1 MVERSTANKMNS
13 LFTKLKT
20 LLTDKSLRRR
30 VLFVVFALF
39 IFRLLASFPVPG
51 VDALKISQTLAN
63 NQFFGVFNALSGGGL
78 SNFSIVMLGIGPY
91 ITASIIMQLLSMMSR
106 RVKELMQESGEA
118 GRKKFNQYV
127 RLLTVPLAAL
137 QAFSFIKYLQ
147 SQGAIDA
154 LSLNALI
161 INIIIIVG
169 GSMLLLWI
177 GELINEFGIGNGT
190 SLIIMAGIISVMPSK
205 IAQFFFTFTSA
216 QLPATL
222 LYIAI
227 GVLVIAGVVYIYEA
241 ERPVPVTYAR
251 AVRGIRQMNGNTT
264 YLPLRLAQAGVMPII
279 FASSLLL
286 FPQFLAG
293 AFANSS
299 HHILQVIAHGLQ
311 WFLQNNWLYAIV
323 YFLLVVFFTYF
334 YTAVTFDP
342 KQISE
347 NLQKNGAFIPG
358 IRPGEATMNYL
369 ATIVTRITLVGS
381 VFLGL
386 VAVLPL
392 IVRSTTGI
400 TAFAIG
406 GTSLLIVVSVVID
419 LIRKVDAQISLQE

>member
-1 MVERSTANKMNS
+1 MNS
-13 LFTKLKT
+13 FFRKIKT
-20 LLTDKSLRRR
+20 LITDKTLRNR
-30 VLFVVFALF
+30 VLFVVGALF
-39 IFRLLASFPVPG
+39 IFRLLASIPVPG
-51 VDALKISQTLAN
+51 VDAARI
-63 NQFFGVFNALSGGGL
+63 NQVLGGNEFFGVFNALSGGGL

-91 ITASIIMQLLSMMSR
+91 ITASIIMQLLSMMAPR
-106 RVKELMQESGEA
+106 IKELMQESGEL

-127 RLLTVPLAAL
+127 RLLTLPIAVL

-147 SQGAIDA
+147 SQGAVDA
-154 LSLNALI
+154 LSMNALI
-161 INIIIIVG
+161 TNIIIIVG

-190 SLIIMAGIISVMPSK
+190 SMIIMAGILSVMPSK
-205 IAQFFFTFTSA
+205 IAQLLFTLTVD
-216 QLPATL
+216 QLPMII
-222 LYIAI
+222 LYMAI
-227 GVLVIAGVVYIYEA
+227 GLLVIAGVVYIYEA
-241 ERPVPVTYAR
+241 ERPVQVTYAR
-251 AVRGIRQMNGNTT
+251 AVRGIRTIGGTST

-286 FPQFLAG
+286 FPQFLSG
-293 AFANSS
+293 VFLNSS
-299 HHILQVIAHGLQ
+299 REVLQNIGTALTT
-311 WFLQNNWLYAIV
+311 FLQTQWLYALV
-323 YFLLVVFFTYF
+323 YFVLVVFFTYF

-342 KQISE
+342 KQIAT

-358 IRPGEATMNYL
+358 IRPGDATMNYL

-381 VFLGL
+381 IFLGL

-392 IVRSTTGI
+392 IVQSATGI

-419 LIRKVDAQISLQE
+419 LIRKVDAQIALHE

>member
-1 MVERSTANKMNS
+1 MNS
-13 LFTKLKT
+13 FFRKFKTLFT
-20 LLTDKSLRRR
+20 DRSLRNK
-30 VLFVVFALF
+30 VFFVVFALF
-39 IFRLLASFPVPG
+39 IFRLLATIPVPG
-51 VDALKISQTLAN
+51 IDTSKLSQFLEG
-63 NQFFGVFNALSGGGL
+63 NQFFGIFNALSGGGL

-91 ITASIIMQLLSMMSR
+91 ITASIIMQLLSMMAPR
-106 RVKELMQESGEA
+106 LKELMQESGEA

-127 RLLTVPLAAL
+127 RLLTVPLAIL

-147 SQGAIDA
+147 SQGAIDV

-161 INIIIIVG
+161 TNIIIIVG

-190 SLIIMAGIISVMPSK
+190 SMIIMAGILSVMPTK
-205 IAQFFFTFTSA
+205 ISQFLFTFTID
-216 QLPATL
+216 QLPVVL
-222 LYIAI
+222 LYVAI
-227 GVLVIAGVVYIYEA
+227 GILVIAGVVYIYEA

-251 AVRGIRQMNGNTT
+251 AVRGIRTLGGNST

-299 HHILQVIAHGLQ
+299 NQILQSVSQGLQ
-311 WFLQNNWLYAIV
+311 SFLLNTWLYSLV
-323 YFLLVVFFTYF
+323 YFILVVFFTYF

-342 KQISE
+342 KQIAT
-347 NLQKNGAFIPG
+347 NLQKNGAFVPG
-358 IRPGEATMNYL
+358 IRPGDATMNYL

-381 VFLGL
+381 IFLGL

-392 IVRSTTGI
+392 VVRSSTGI

-419 LIRKVDAQISLQE
+419 LIRKVDAQISLHE

>member
-1 MVERSTANKMNS
+1 MNS
-13 LFTKLKT
+13 LFSKIKT
-20 LLTDKSLRRR
+20 LITDKSLRSR
-30 VLFVVFALF
+30 VLFVVLGLF
-39 IFRLLASFPVPG
+39 LFRLLAAIPVPG
-51 VDALKISQTLAN
+51 VDGARIAQFLN
-63 NQFFGVFNALSGGGL
+63 GNQFFGVFNALSGGGL

-91 ITASIIMQLLSMMSR
+91 ITASIIMQLLSMMAPR
-106 RVKELMQESGEA
+106 IKELMQESGEA

-127 RLLTVPLAAL
+127 RLLTLPIAVL

-147 SQGAIDA
+147 SQGAVDA

-161 INIIIIVG
+161 INIVIIVG

-190 SLIIMAGIISVMPSK
+190 SLIIMAGILSVLPST
-205 IAQFFFTFTSA
+205 IAQFFFTFTID
-216 QLPATL
+216 QLPVTL
-222 LYIAI
+222 LYLAI
-227 GVLVIAGVVYIYEA
+227 GILVIAGVVYIYEA
-241 ERPVPVTYAR
+241 ERAVPVTYAR
-251 AVRGIRQMNGNTT
+251 AVRGIRTLGGNNT

-293 AFANSS
+293 VFANSS
-299 HHILQVIAHGLQ
+299 REILQTVGEGLQ
-311 WFLQNNWLYAIV
+311 WFLLNTWLYALV
-323 YFLLVVFFTYF
+323 YFVLVVFFTYF

-342 KQISE
+342 KQIAE
-347 NLQKNGAFIPG
+347 NLQKNGAFVPG
-358 IRPGEATMNYL
+358 IRPGDATMNYL

-381 VFLGL
+381 LFLGI

-392 IVRSTTGI
+392 IVRSATGI

-406 GTSLLIVVSVVID
+406 GTSLLITVSVVID
-419 LIRKVDAQISLQE
+419 LMRKVDAQVSLHE

>member
-1 MVERSTANKMNS
+1 MNPF
-13 LFTKLKT
+13 LRKAKT
-20 LLTDKSLRRR
+20 LFTDKSLRNK

-39 IFRLLASFPVPG
+39 VFRLLAAIPVPG
-51 VDALKISQTLAN
+51 VDTTKLNQFLSG
-63 NQFFGVFNALSGGGL
+63 NQFFGIFNALSGGGL

-91 ITASIIMQLLSMMSR
+91 ITASIIMQLLSMMVPR
-106 RVKELMQESGEA
+106 LKELMQESGEA

-127 RLLTVPLAAL
+127 RLLTVPLAIL

-147 SQGAIDA
+147 SQGAIDV

-161 INIIIIVG
+161 TNIIIITG

-190 SLIIMAGIISVMPSK
+190 SMIIMAGILSVMPSK
-205 IAQFFFTFTSA
+205 IAQFFFTFTVD
-216 QLPATL
+216 QIPVVI
-222 LYIAI
+222 LYAAI
-227 GVLVIAGVVYIYEA
+227 GILVIAGVVYIYEA

-251 AVRGIRQMNGNTT
+251 AVRGIRTLGGNST

-299 HHILQVIAHGLQ
+299 HAWLQSVASGLQ
-311 WFLQNNWLYAIV
+311 AFLLNTWLYSLV
-323 YFLLVVFFTYF
+323 YFVLVVFFTYF

-342 KQISE
+342 KQIAT
-347 NLQKNGAFIPG
+347 NLQKNGAFVPG
-358 IRPGEATMNYL
+358 IRPGDATMNYL

-392 IVRSTTGI
+392 VVRSSTGI

-419 LIRKVDAQISLQE
+419 LIRKVDAQISLHE

>member
-1 MVERSTANKMNS
+1 MNP
-13 LFTKLKT
+13 FFRKAKT
-20 LLTDKSLRRR
+20 LFTDKSLRGK
-30 VLFVVFALF
+30 VLFVIFALF
-39 IFRLLASFPVPG
+39 IFRLLAAIPVPG
-51 VDALKISQTLAN
+51 VDTSKLNQFLDG
-63 NQFFGVFNALSGGGL
+63 NQFFGIFNALSGGGL
-78 SNFSIVMLGIGPY
+78 SSFSIVMLGIGPY
-91 ITASIIMQLLSMMSR
+91 ITASIIMQLLSMMVPR
-106 RVKELMQESGEA
+106 LKELMQESGEA
-118 GRKKFNQYV
+118 GRRKFNQYV
-127 RLLTVPLAAL
+127 RLLTVPLAVL

-147 SQGAIDA
+147 SQGAIDV

-161 INIIIIVG
+161 TNIIIIVG

-190 SLIIMAGIISVMPSK
+190 SLIIMAGILAVMPSSV
-205 IAQFFFTFTSA
+205 AQFLFTFTID
-216 QLPATL
+216 QLPVTL
-222 LYIAI
+222 LYLAI
-227 GVLVIAGVVYIYEA
+227 SILVIAGIIYVYEA

-251 AVRGIRQMNGNTT
+251 AVRGIRTLGGNST

-293 AFANSS
+293 AFANSTRP
-299 HHILQVIAHGLQ
+299 ILQSIASGLQ
-311 WFLQNNWLYAIV
+311 AFLLNAWLYAVV

-342 KQISE
+342 KQIAT
-347 NLQKNGAFIPG
+347 NLQKNGAFVPG
-358 IRPGEATMNYL
+358 IRPGDATTNYL

-392 IVRSTTGI
+392 IVRSTTGV
-400 TAFAIG
+400 TAFAVG

-419 LIRKVDAQISLQE
+419 LIRKVDAQISLHE

>member
-1 MVERSTANKMNS
+1 MNS
-13 LFTKLKT
+13 FFNKLKT
-20 LLTDKSLRRR
+20 LVSDKSLRNR

-39 IFRLLASFPVPG
+39 VFRLLAVIPVPG
-51 VDALKISQTLAN
+51 IDTGRITSFLAN
-63 NQFFGVFNALSGGGL
+63 NQFLGIFNALSGGGL

-91 ITASIIMQLLSMMSR
+91 ITASIIMQLLSMMSA

-118 GRKKFNQYV
+118 GRRKFNQYT
-127 RLLTVPLAAL
+127 RLLTLPIAFL

-154 LSLNALI
+154 LSLKALI
-161 INIIIIVG
+161 FNIVIIAG
-169 GSMLLLWI
+169 GSILLLWI
-177 GELINEFGIGNGT
+177 GELINEFGIGSGT
-190 SLIIMAGIISVMPSK
+190 SLIIMAGIIAVMPSK
-205 IAQFFFTFTSA
+205 IAQFFFTFTID
-216 QLPATL
+216 QLPTVL
-222 LYIAI
+222 IYCAI
-227 GVLVIAGVVYIYEA
+227 GILVIAGVVYIYEA

-251 AVRGIRQMNGNTT
+251 AVRGIRSLGGNNT

-293 AFANSS
+293 VFANSS
-299 HHILQVIAHGLQ
+299 RAVLQNISEGLTT
-311 WFLQNNWLYAIV
+311 FLQTQWLYALV
-323 YFLLVVFFTYF
+323 YFVLVVFFTYF

-342 KQISE
+342 KQIAE
-347 NLQKNGAFIPG
+347 NLQKGGAFIPG
-358 IRPGEATMNYL
+358 IRPGEATTEYL
-369 ATIVTRITLVGS
+369 AKIVTRITLVGS
-381 VFLGL
+381 LFLGA

-419 LIRKVDAQISLQE
+419 LIRKVNAQVSLHE

>member
-1 MVERSTANKMNS
+1 MNS
-13 LFTKLKT
+13 FFKKLTTLF
-20 LLTDKSLRRR
+20 TDKSLRNR

-39 IFRLLASFPVPG
+39 IFRMLAAIPVPG
-51 VDALKISQTLAN
+51 VDPARINQFLSG

-91 ITASIIMQLLSMMSR
+91 ITASIIMQLLSMMVPR
-106 RVKELMQESGEA
+106 LKELMQESGEA
-118 GRKKFNQYV
+118 GRRKFNQYI
-127 RLLTVPLAAL
+127 RLLSVPLAVL

-161 INIIIIVG
+161 TNIIIIVG

-190 SLIIMAGIISVMPSK
+190 SMIIMAGILSTLPAS
-205 IAQFFFTFTSA
+205 IAQFFFTFTID
-216 QLPATL
+216 QLPVVLA
-222 LYIAI
+222 YFFI
-227 GVLVIAGVVYIYEA
+227 GLLVIAGVIYIYEA
-241 ERPVPVTYAR
+241 ERPVSVTYAR
-251 AVRGIRQMNGNTT
+251 AVRGIRTLGGNTT

-293 AFANSS
+293 VFANSS
-299 HHILQVIAHGLQ
+299 RAVLQSVSQGLTT
-311 WFLQNNWLYAIV
+311 FLQTQWLYAVV
-323 YFLLVVFFTYF
+323 YFALVVFFTYF

-342 KQISE
+342 KQIAT
-347 NLQKNGAFIPG
+347 NLQKNGAFVPG
-358 IRPGEATMNYL
+358 IRPGDATTNYL

-381 VFLGL
+381 LFLGF
-386 VAVLPL
+386 VAVLPI
-392 IVRSTTGI
+392 IVQSTTGI
-400 TAFAIG
+400 TAVAIG
-406 GTSLLIVVSVVID
+406 GTSLLITVSVVID
-419 LIRKVDAQISLQE
+419 LIRKVDAQIALHE

>member
-1 MVERSTANKMNS
+1 MN
-13 LFTKLKT
+13 FFNKLKT
-20 LLTDKSLRRR
+20 LFTDKTLRNR
-30 VLFVVFALF
+30 VIFVVFALF
-39 IFRLLASFPVPG
+39 VFRLLATIPVPG
-51 VDALKISQTLAN
+51 VDVAKITQTLAN

-91 ITASIIMQLLSMMSR
+91 ITASIIMQLLSMMVPR
-106 RVKELMQESGEA
+106 IKELMQESGEA
-118 GRKKFNQYV
+118 GRKKFNQYT
-127 RLLTVPLAAL
+127 RLLTVPLAIL

-161 INIIIIVG
+161 VNIIIILG

-190 SLIIMAGIISVMPSK
+190 SLIIMAGILSTMPAK
-205 IAQFFFTFTSA
+205 IAQFFFTFTID
-216 QLPATL
+216 QLPMFL
-222 LYIAI
+222 VYLVI
-227 GVLVIAGVVYIYEA
+227 GILVIAGVVYIYEA

-251 AVRGIRQMNGNTT
+251 QVRGIRGFGGNNT

-286 FPQFLAG
+286 FPQFLSG
-293 AFANSS
+293 VFLNSS
-299 HHILQVIAHGLQ
+299 REVLQSIGTGLTT
-311 WFLQNNWLYAIV
+311 FLQTQWLYALV
-323 YFLLVVFFTYF
+323 YFILVVFFTYF

-347 NLQKNGAFIPG
+347 NLQKNGAFVPG
-358 IRPGEATMNYL
+358 IRPGEATMNHL

-381 VFLGL
+381 LFLGI

-392 IVRSTTGI
+392 IVQSSTGV